1 MIFTLIGFHWIAMY
15 SHFKREV
22 LELINM
28 NEKNV
33 MLAFFLN
40 SPPICQLLNFF
51 NEKVTWQI
59 TWLVN
64 TIFILYLIR
73 TMSLLCVENFD
84 SAPWSLPK
92 F

>member
-33 MLAFFLN
+33 MLAFF
-40 SPPICQLLNFF
+40 
-51 NEKVTWQI
+51 
-59 TWLVN
+59 
-64 TIFILYLIR
+64 
-73 TMSLLCVENFD
+73 
-84 SAPWSLPK
+84 
-92 F
+92 

>member
-40 SPPICQLLNFF
+40 SPSICQLLNFLT
-51 NEKVTWQI
+51 K
-59 TWLVN
+59 
-64 TIFILYLIR
+64 R
-73 TMSLLCVENFD
+73 SRD
-84 SAPWSLPK
+84 R
-92 F
+92 

>member
-33 MLAFFLN
+33 MLAFFFKTRH
-40 SPPICQLLNFF
+40 QF
-51 NEKVTWQI
+51 
-59 TWLVN
+59 VN
-64 TIFILYLIR
+64 Y
-73 TMSLLCVENFD
+73 
-84 SAPWSLPK
+84 
-92 F
+92 

>member
-33 MLAFFLN
+33 MLAFFFKLAIN
-40 SPPICQLLNFF
+40 LSIIKFF

-64 TIFILYLIR
+64 TIYILYLIR